1 MPVPT
6 IFDLCRPRED
16 ILKGALA
23 EAEFA
28 ADLAQVLTGTAPAD
42 YSNPVRFFANTYP
55 TRGLKDLLANVCRR
69 LSGAGGEAAAIFR
82 LDTSYGGG
90 KTHGLIALAHAA
102 RGMEG
107 VVSPDEFI
115 DVSLLPKGPVR
126 VAAFDGENAD
136 PAEWP
141 DSGRWT
147 ESVHALGR
155 AGLRAGGPRRATSGF
170 DRATSAMWLRG
181 PRPSASCSG
190 GNRP

>member
-16 ILKGALA
+16 ILKGAVS

-28 ADLAQVLTGTAPAD
+28 ADLAQVLTGTASTD
-42 YSNPVRFFANTYP
+42 YSNPVRFFGNTYP

-102 RGMEG
+102 RGMAG
-107 VVSPDEFI
+107 VVTPDEFI
-115 DVSLLPKGPVR
+115 DRLV
-126 VAAFDGENAD
+126 VAEG
-136 PAEWP
+136 
-141 DSGRWT
+141 
-147 ESVHALGR
+147 
-155 AGLRAGGPRRATSGF
+155 AGARGGIRR
-170 DRATSAMWLRG
+170 
-181 PRPSASCSG
+181 
-190 GNRP
+190 